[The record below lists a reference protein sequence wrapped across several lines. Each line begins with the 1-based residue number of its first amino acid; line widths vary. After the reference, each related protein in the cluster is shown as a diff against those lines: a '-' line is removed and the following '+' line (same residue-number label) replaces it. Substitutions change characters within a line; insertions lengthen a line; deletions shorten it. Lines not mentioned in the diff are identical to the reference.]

1 MKTASQMPSG
11 VLTSV
16 SMTITR
22 CSRSE
27 AVPVAAAVNPAANA
41 MKLRRDRPGDVA
53 SLGLRS
59 FLSFGIGGF
68 RLLGWPCHDMVAR
81 ANDAPSFCGG
91 ISSFFFGF
99 ASPPGGAGRRPV
111 ILRPGRRKNIPDPFL
126 EH

>member
-16 SMTITR
+16 SMSITR

-27 AVPVAAAVNPAANA
+27 AAPVAAAVNPAANA

-68 RLLGWPCHDMVAR
+68 WVSGWPCHDMVAR
-81 ANDAPSFCGG
+81 ATDARSFGG
-91 ISSFFFGF
+91 GLWVLVFGW
-99 ASPPGGAGRRPV
+99 AAPDGGARHTPVMLAPRR
-111 ILRPGRRKNIPDPFL
+111 GQ
-126 EH
+126 

>member
-16 SMTITR
+16 SMSITR

-68 RLLGWPCHDMVAR
+68 RLSGWPCHDMVAR
-81 ANDAPSFCGG
+81 ATDARSFGGG
-91 ISSFFFGF
+91 IWSEERRVGKE
-99 ASPPGGAGRRPV
+99 GGCRWWPY
-111 ILRPGRRKNIPDPFL
+111 
-126 EH
+126 E

>member
-16 SMTITR
+16 SMSITR

-27 AVPVAAAVNPAANA
+27 AAPVAAAVNPAANA

-68 RLLGWPCHDMVAR
+68 LVFGWAFFDMVGGGTDAR
-81 ANDAPSFCGG
+81 
-91 ISSFFFGF
+91 SFF
-99 ASPPGGAGRRPV
+99 GGGLGLVSRVGGPAGG
-111 ILRPGRRKNIPDPFL
+111 GR
-126 EH
+126 

>member
-16 SMTITR
+16 SMSITR

-68 RLLGWPCHDMVAR
+68 LVFGRCGEG
-81 ANDAPSFCGG
+81 CGG
-91 ISSFFFGF
+91 EEGRFL
-99 ASPPGGAGRRPV
+99 GGAV
-111 ILRPGRRKNIPDPFL
+111 YLKKKKN
-126 EH
+126 EM